1 MACNEIG
8 EGQLNEGL
16 VRIGSK
22 AFQGCGSLFSSM
34 RGCIMFAIKHSK
46 NAYPFTIPSSI
57 LVISELLFSNCSQL
71 VTLQLNE
78 GLETVMRY
86 ALKTAHH

>member
-1 MACNEIG
+1 MDCNENG

-16 VRIGSK
+16 VRIESK

-34 RGCIMFAIKHSK
+34 RGCIILEIKHSK
-46 NAYPFTIPSSI
+46 NVYPFTIPSSI
-57 LVISELLFSNCSQL
+57 P

-78 GLETVMRY
+78 GL
-86 ALKTAHH
+86 